1 MRLFKV
7 EKDSV
12 KKVLYNEVSLVV
24 AVGAFILGAYIYV
37 TEPGAHNDVAI
48 QLQEQRITAQ
58 RQTIDKLTETQQND
72 IKEVKNELVGLRTE
86 VQAITNQVIM
96 LQTIIEE
103 RIPRP

>member
-1 MRLFKV
+1 MRLSRM

-24 AVGAFILGAYIYV
+24 AIGAFILGGYIYV

-48 QLQEQRITAQ
+48 QLQEERIAAQ
-58 RQTIDKLTETQQND
+58 RQTIDELTKTQQND
-72 IKEVKNELVGLRTE
+72 IKEVKNEIAGMRAE
-86 VQAITNQVIM
+86 VQILTNNITK

-103 RIPRP
+103 RIPKK